1 MCETS
6 FFNKNSF
13 HIVKPGYD
21 RWKKR
26 KENDKKNSW
35 HHSKILAKVKYVS
48 SVKLVPNFLLK
59 FVSQFDLPFVNDQ
72 VDKKG
77 LEFYR
82 MELYDG
88 LLAVDILRYA

>member
-1 MCETS
+1 MTAE
-6 FFNKNSF
+6 
-13 HIVKPGYD
+13 
-21 RWKKR
+21 KKE
-26 KENDKKNSW
+26 KKTTKKNSW
-35 HHSKILAKVKYVS
+35 HHSKISAKVKYVS

-59 FVSQFDLPFVNDQ
+59 FVSQFDQPFVNDQ

-77 LEFYR
+77 LEFYG

>member
-1 MCETS
+1 MTAE
-6 FFNKNSF
+6 
-13 HIVKPGYD
+13 
-21 RWKKR
+21 KKE
-26 KENDKKNSW
+26 KKTTKKNSW
-35 HHSKILAKVKYVS
+35 HRSKISAKVKYVS

-82 MELYDG
+82 MELYDW

>member
-1 MCETS
+1 MTAE
-6 FFNKNSF
+6 N
-13 HIVKPGYD
+13 
-21 RWKKR
+21 KR

-35 HHSKILAKVKYVS
+35 QHSKISAKVKYVS
-48 SVKLVPNFLLK
+48 SVKLVPNFLFK